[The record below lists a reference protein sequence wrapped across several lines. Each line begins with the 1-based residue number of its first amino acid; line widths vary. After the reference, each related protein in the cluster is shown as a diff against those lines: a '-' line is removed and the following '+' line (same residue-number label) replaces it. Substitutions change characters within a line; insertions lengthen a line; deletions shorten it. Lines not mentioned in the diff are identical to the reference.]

1 MTTVMIETPA
11 GLRSAVLLIGTRQTD
26 PATRLHEVL
35 ALCEAISTLAAGA
48 GEYTT
53 ASVASTAERLTGE
66 LMEMMDQA
74 LPAEQGELLKRLVQ
88 QIAGEG
94 AA

>member
-26 PATRLHEVL
+26 PATRLHEIL
-35 ALCEAISTLAAGA
+35 ALSEAISTLAAAA

-53 ASVASTAERLTGE
+53 ASVASTAARLTGE

-74 LPAEQGELLKRLVQ
+74 LPAEHGEMLARLVQ
-88 QIAGEG
+88 QIAEG
-94 AA
+94 KS